1 MILRDIFNTFRS
13 RLLIAVIT
21 AAVLAAAAL
30 WAVIV
35 FLRPLPPRTVTMA
48 TGPEGGAYYEVG
60 KRYRELLAQE
70 GIELRLVP
78 TAGALENL
86 ARLRDPRSKVEVGFL
101 QVGITSKEKSP
112 DLETLGTVFYEPL
125 WFFYRSAY
133 QGKGLEGLRGRKI
146 SIGPEGSQTRA
157 LTLEL
162 FARNG
167 IDQSFARLL
176 SLTPREAADQLLGNE
191 IDAALMVTSWDAPVV
206 RRLLADPNIELASFP
221 RTDAYIALYPFLN
234 KVVVPAGVGDLAKN
248 RPPSDA
254 VLFAL
259 KASLVVRQDLHP
271 AIQYLLLDA
280 AQKVHSGP
288 GIFHKTGHFPSA
300 EAIDLPLSD
309 EARDFYRSGRPFL
322 QRHLPFWLA
331 VLIGRLLILII
342 PVAGLIY
349 PLVRFFPG
357 LYGWEMRRRIFR
369 VYGELR
375 FLEQDLES
383 RRGGQIT
390 GDLTARLDR
399 LEEKA
404 NSLRVSL
411 YYSNML
417 YTMRSH
423 IRLVRESLKRE
434 AGSPAAENPAN
445 PARQD

>member
-1 MILRDIFNTFRS
+1 MIPRDIFNAFRS
-13 RLLIAVIT
+13 RLLIEVIT
-21 AAVLAAAAL
+21 AAVLVAAAL

-48 TGPEGGAYYEVG
+48 TGPEGGAYYEFG
-60 KRYRELLAQE
+60 KRYRELLAQQ
-70 GIELRLVP
+70 GIELRLLP
-78 TAGALENL
+78 TGGTLENL
-86 ARLRDPRSKVEVGFL
+86 TRLRDTRSKVEVGFL

-112 DLETLGTVFYEPL
+112 DLATLGAVFYDPL

-146 SIGPEGSQTRA
+146 AIGPEGSATRA

-162 FARNG
+162 LARNG
-167 IDQSFARLL
+167 MDQSFARLL
-176 SLTPREAADQLLGNE
+176 SLTPQEAADQLLGNE
-191 IDAALMVTSWDAPVV
+191 IDAAIMVDSWDSPAV
-206 RRLLADPNIELASFP
+206 RRLLADKNIELASFP

-259 KASLVVRQDLHP
+259 KASLAVRQDLHP

-280 AQKVHSGP
+280 AEKIHFGP
-288 GIFHKTGHFPSA
+288 GIFHKAGYFPSA

-331 VLIGRLLILII
+331 VLIDQLLILII
-342 PVAGLIY
+342 PMAGVLY
-349 PLVRFFPG
+349 PLLHYVPA
-357 LYGWEMRRRIFR
+357 LYGWEMRRRIFQL
-369 VYGELR
+369 YGELR
-375 FLEQDLES
+375 LLEQDLAS
-383 RRGGQIT
+383 RRGGQST
-390 GDLTARLDR
+390 GDLTARLDQ
-399 LEEKA
+399 LEKKA
-404 NSLRVSL
+404 NSLRVSVS
-411 YYSNML
+411 YSNL
-417 YTMRSH
+417 VYTMRSH

-434 AGSPAAENPAN
+434 GESLTEK
-445 PARQD
+445 